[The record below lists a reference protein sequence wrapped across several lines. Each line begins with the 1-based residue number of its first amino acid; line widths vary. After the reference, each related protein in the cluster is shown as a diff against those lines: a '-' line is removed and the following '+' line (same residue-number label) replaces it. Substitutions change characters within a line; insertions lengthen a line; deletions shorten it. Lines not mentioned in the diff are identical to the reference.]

1 MCSSQHIW
9 RNCKSKVTELPVI
22 RKVVLFFYLVCKFFL
37 AHIAIN
43 ITSSVLSIIYPSA
56 HNKIW
61 SQQYLTRSREYLN
74 DVIFKI
80 SLSQIVGLI
89 ATLITKS
96 EILNLVFISYLI
108 CKLLTGYMTVTV
120 TFAVKLSCYT
130 NTCSKLRREQERF
143 TRR

>member
-22 RKVVLFFYLVCKFFL
+22 RKVVLFFYLVCNFFL

-43 ITSSVLSIIYPSA
+43 MTSSVLSIIYPSA

-89 ATLITKS
+89 ATLIIKS

-108 CKLLTGYMTVTV
+108 CKLLTGHMTVTV

-130 NTCSKLRREQERF
+130 NTCSKLWREQERF